1 MSSPG
6 LSRRVSANERRD
18 RQAKSFRRGHVD
30 RQEKYRE
37 HVSPGRKLHGK
48 NFYRPDLAEYRR
60 EGTGAACGTE
70 VRLRVSCRQSR
81 TSRTLR
87 VPVIGPLISPLHKN
101 FAEGRRYLFAIE
113 RIAFGNPAA
122 GKQRVDRLVVLHR
135 NRQDHFPG
143 GQSLAVGLLPA
154 SFSRTRYGLAVA
166 GARVFAG
173 SDIIPARMV

>member
-1 MSSPG
+1 MSGAIGRLKAFGEGMWTARKSIASMFRQGESCTAKTSTGRIWPNIG
-6 LSRRVSANERRD
+6 GKERALR
-18 RQAKSFRRGHVD
+18 A
-30 RQEKYRE
+30 
-37 HVSPGRKLHGK
+37 GRK
-48 NFYRPDLAEYRR
+48 
-60 EGTGAACGTE
+60 CGC
-70 VRLRVSCRQSR
+70 VCHAGRVARAGLIA
-81 TSRTLR
+81 TLR